1 MNGYPFL
8 DNKLQ
13 TLSDAVLGDIVRPAR
28 RSRLIDVSNSPWVA
42 ATELRAKLEN
52 LLMAGELD
60 SGLPILRRGVLV
72 GLIPAPDL
80 EYALDNVQD
89 EGNSLCLMCIEHG
102 MSSAVS
108 DDDDEG
114 DDGTADRVDFTRF
127 IDPVCHPPTSA
138 FCKRFFTD
146 MDGGQAPISLDIN
159 SPIDLVYQCF
169 AKLGLRYLCVLR
181 DGRYAGLVHKKA
193 FVKFLKEDE

>member
-52 LLMAGELD
+52 LLMVGELG

-89 EGNSLCLMCIEHG
+89 EGNSLCLMCIDHG
-102 MSSAVS
+102 ISSAVS
-108 DDDDEG
+108 DDDEVD

-127 IDPVCHPPTSA
+127 IDPVCHPFLP
-138 FCKRFFTD
+138 FLQEKFTD
-146 MDGGQAPISLDIN
+146 MHGEQAPISLDIN

>member
-52 LLMAGELD
+52 LLIAGELD
-60 SGLPILRRGVLV
+60 SGLPILRRGILV

-89 EGNSLCLMCIEHG
+89 EGNSLCLMCIG
-102 MSSAVS
+102 YGISSAVS

-127 IDPVCHPPTSA
+127 IDPVWLPLLS
-138 FCKRFFTD
+138 FLQEKFTD
-146 MDGGQAPISLDIN
+146 MDGVNRLLFLLISIRL
-159 SPIDLVYQCF
+159 
-169 AKLGLRYLCVLR
+169 
-181 DGRYAGLVHKKA
+181 
-193 FVKFLKEDE
+193 

>member
-89 EGNSLCLMCIEHG
+89 EGNSLCLMCIDHG
-102 MSSAVS
+102 ISSAVS
-108 DDDDEG
+108 DDDEVD

-127 IDPVCHPPTSA
+127 IDPVSRPLLSFLQEKLLTWMVNRLL
-138 FCKRFFTD
+138 FLL
-146 MDGGQAPISLDIN
+146 ISIRL
-159 SPIDLVYQCF
+159 
-169 AKLGLRYLCVLR
+169 
-181 DGRYAGLVHKKA
+181 
-193 FVKFLKEDE
+193 